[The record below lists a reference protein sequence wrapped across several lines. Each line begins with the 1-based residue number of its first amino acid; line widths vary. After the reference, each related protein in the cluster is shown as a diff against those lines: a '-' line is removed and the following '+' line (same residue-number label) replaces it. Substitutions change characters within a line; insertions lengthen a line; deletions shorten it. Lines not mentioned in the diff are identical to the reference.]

1 MAGSSS
7 DPLQKYPR
15 EMEAMLDRVGRMI
28 EDHKCEKEK
37 RQLDR
42 EIQLDQRTADLND
55 REAALDA
62 REEELRKLERE
73 LLAKQSSRPFRALCS
88 TCGLHPCSRD
98 YSCDAHR
105 DGHHNCYWCHKEWK
119 QTGQKTGGKAR
130 AEVAERGGKNARHG

>member
-1 MAGSSS
+1 M
-7 DPLQKYPR
+7 QKYPR

-37 RQLDR
+37 RQL
-42 EIQLDQRTADLND
+42 QLDQRTADLND